1 MKPTLVLLLHAAFDR
16 SRISTQA
23 AWHRWCLDEDLQTT
37 DTTSLRL
44 MGLVGRNLAR
54 HGIADVDLDRLRG
67 LRRHN
72 FVEHTRHV
80 ARLTPVVAALRAQGV
95 QPLLLGPVALGPLAY
110 GELGPRAPGP
120 SILLVPPASVP
131 TCVRVL
137 RGLGFGPEGQ
147 HPPTLWRALL
157 GESNLA
163 EQGYADALRWGH
175 DGVTFEL
182 RWALASTHI
191 GPASDAAVVARRV
204 PFTFGELVV
213 DTASAADHLLFTLL
227 QRNDEPDWIADA
239 LSLLGT
245 TIDWPT
251 FAAEVERRGLG
262 APVQNALRYLA
273 DEFTEHDITVPSLLQ
288 GPPRPTLLLPHLD
301 GRTPLD
307 AARVSARFVMHR
319 VAATPIVQRL
329 RPLLR
334 PAWRLFGRHI

>member
-1 MKPTLVLLLHAAFDR
+1 MKPTLLLLLHAAFDR
-16 SRISTQA
+16 SRVSAQA
-23 AWHRWCLDEDLQTT
+23 AWHRWCLVDDLQTT

-54 HGIADVDLDRLRG
+54 HGIADANIDRLRG

-80 ARLTPVVAALRAQGV
+80 ARLVPVVAALRAQGV

-120 SILLVPPASVP
+120 SALLVPPASVP

-137 RGLGFGPEGQ
+137 RGLGFVPQGT

-182 RWALASTHI
+182 RWALSSTHI
-191 GPASDAAVVARRV
+191 GPASDAAVLARRV

-213 DTASAADHLLFTLL
+213 DTASAADHLLFALL
-227 QRNDEPDWIADA
+227 QRNDQPDWIADA

-245 TIDWPT
+245 PIDWPT
-251 FAAEVERRGLG
+251 FTAEVERRGLG
-262 APVQNALRYLA
+262 APVHDALRFLA
-273 DEFTEHDITVPSLLQ
+273 DEFGELAIVVPSLVRAPLMS
-288 GPPRPTLLLPHLD
+288 TVLLPHLD

-307 AARVSARFVMHR
+307 AARVGARFVMHR
-319 VAATPIVQRL
+319 LAATPLATALQPVL
-329 RPLLR
+329 RH
-334 PAWRLFGRHI
+334 AWRLFGRHI